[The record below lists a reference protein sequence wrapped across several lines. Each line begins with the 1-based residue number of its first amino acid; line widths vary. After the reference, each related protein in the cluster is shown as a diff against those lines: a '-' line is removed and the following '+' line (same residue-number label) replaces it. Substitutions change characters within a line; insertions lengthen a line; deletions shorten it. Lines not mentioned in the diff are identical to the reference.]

1 MMRHVACVALLA
13 VMAGCAG
20 APVAVRTERVEVPV
34 PVPCRTPEISRPVWA
49 LDALQKG
56 AGLFQR
62 VQAAFVEIE
71 QRRAYEARLEAAV
84 KSCR

>member
-1 MMRHVACVALLA
+1 MIRRAACVLLVA
-13 VMAGCAG
+13 VLAGCAG

-34 PVPCRTPEISRPVWA
+34 PVPCRTPDIARPVWA
-49 LDALQKG
+49 LDALSKG
-56 AGLFQR
+56 ATLFQR
-62 VQAAFVEIE
+62 VRAMAVEIE

>member
-1 MMRHVACVALLA
+1 MMRRAACVLLA
-13 VMAGCAG
+13 AALAGCAG

-34 PVPCRTPEISRPVWA
+34 SVPCRTPEIPRPAWA
-49 LDALQKG
+49 LDTLPKG
-56 AGLFQR
+56 ASLFQR

-84 KSCR
+84 RACK